1 MRIPI
6 MNRTIASLLVAGSA
20 FTVFGAPPARS
31 CTNALLEGGYGS
43 TVGMIVRP
51 ANTPRAV
58 LLRFVFDGKGNFTNA
73 VTINDNGMVTHGTDS
88 GTYKI
93 NPDCTGTVFTNG
105 GTKTVEIVV
114 VNNGKEFYSIR
125 TDPPE
130 LVFLF
135 NVARKQFTDD

>member
-1 MRIPI
+1 
-6 MNRTIASLLVAGSA
+6 MNRIIASLLVAGGA
-20 FTVFGAPPARS
+20 FTVFAAPPARS

-43 TVGMIVRP
+43 TVGMMIHP

-58 LLRFVFDGKGNFTNA
+58 LLRFVFDGKGNFTNT
-73 VTINDNGMVTHGTDS
+73 VVINDNGMVSHSTDS

-114 VNNGKEFYSIR
+114 VNKGKEFYSIR
-125 TDPPE
+125 TDPADF
-130 LVFLF
+130 VFLF
-135 NVARKQFTDD
+135 NVAKKQFPDD